1 MPLRFSVLLLLTILG
16 MVPAASDWLGTGMK
30 AAAAVEFE
38 EVAPFE
44 LPPQQPASRLLY
56 VASDGNYYGTA
67 PEGGAAGHGAI
78 FRLTP
83 GGASSTVVSFTGES
97 GSFKGSSPTGA
108 LVLGADGALYGAT
121 IAGGAEDCGTIFKV
135 TTAGVFTTLVQFND
149 TSIKGTAP
157 NGLTLAGDG
166 NFYGTTQGGGM
177 SGEGTL
183 FRLTPAGTLT
193 TLVQFTGSNLSLL
206 NLGAKHG
213 GTPVGALVA
222 TGTSNITL
230 YGVTQTGGSLAG
242 LGLLNDGT
250 VFRYAVSTNAF
261 TMMATFTGNSAL
273 LELLG
278 GRAGRFPNGG
288 LCLHS
293 NGYLYGTTEF
303 GGGSDVG
310 TIFKIKPDG
319 TSFATIKQFDQTSGA
334 NPAGTLVE
342 ISGTLYGTT
351 RSGGNDTNYDDGTI
365 YRITSDSHQRLV
377 NFTGRSGG
385 VPGSEPTGGM
395 IVTPDND
402 LLGTTSSGGIGNLGT
417 CFKFTTGGTF
427 TNFFHFSTTF
437 GWCPAG
443 GPTLDDTG
451 ALLVP
456 LNEGGSA
463 GFGTLRRVQTNGVST
478 VEAAFTT
485 PLNGE
490 PSGGLLKVGADY
502 YGLLESGGVN
512 DAGAFYRYTPGFGA
526 TLLASCSSSTG
537 DTPEGPPVLGP
548 DGYLY
553 AVARKHGGSGI
564 KGSIL
569 RLGTNGSLQKI
580 ATFGGGSTEGAEPR
594 GPLAVGV
601 DGNLYGVTKGGGAN
615 SVGTIFKVTAA
626 GVLTT
631 IAHFGAS
638 PLPNQPGAGL
648 VAGIDGNFYGTTSN
662 ASQNNIGGV
671 FKVTPLGVVTSL
683 VSFTDQSGACPGS
696 EPSGP
701 LTVALD
707 GTLYG
712 ITAHG
717 GSDDKGTIFRIS
729 PSGSFTSLTSL
740 RGSDSSGESPGLGLT
755 FAPDGYLYGTSA
767 SGGTLGGGHVFRLK
781 KLGPHAATNEPIFG
795 PGTITF
801 QGRAQTGGENTTV
814 SFEYG
819 VLPLLGQSTTPA
831 VAGLN
836 NSPASFSTQISTS
849 GITPGSTIFYRAIA
863 TNPSGTSIGTTRSYL
878 VPAPMSG
885 WALGCFGTTS
895 VSDSADPDCD
905 GLPNLLEYALLT
917 SPMICESGGVP
928 SPVVRTYAEGARLS
942 LTVPR
947 DPARNDITIEV
958 LAADSPAG
966 PWTAVATSTLG
977 SPFVGAG
984 YVSGDSLLG
993 GIKTVEIRDVVNM
1006 ADAPSR
1012 FLRIRVTH

>member
-1 MPLRFSVLLLLTILG
+1 MPFRFSVLLLLTVLG
-16 MVPAASDWLGTGMK
+16 MVPVASDWLGTGTR

-44 LPPQQPASRLLY
+44 LPPQHPASRLLY

-67 PEGGAAGHGAI
+67 PEGGATGHGAI

-83 GGASSTVVSFTGES
+83 GGASSTVVSFTDEG
-97 GSFKGSSPTGA
+97 GSFKGAYPIGA

-121 IAGGAEDCGTIFKV
+121 TAGGSEDCGTIFKV

-149 TSIKGTAP
+149 TTIKGTGP

-183 FRLTPAGTLT
+183 FRLTPAGALT
-193 TLVQFTGSNLSLL
+193 TLVEFTGSNLSLL

-213 GTPVGALVA
+213 GAPVGTLVA
-222 TGTSNITL
+222 TGTSSITL

-242 LGLLNDGT
+242 LGLLDDGT
-250 VFRYAVSTNAF
+250 VFRYAVSTNTF
-261 TMMATFTGNSAL
+261 TMMATFTGDSAL

-278 GRAGRFPNGG
+278 GRAGRYPNGG

-303 GGGSDVG
+303 GGASDVG

-319 TSFATIKQFDQTSGA
+319 TNFATIKQFDQTTGA

-351 RSGGNDTNYDDGTI
+351 RTGGNDSNYDDGTI
-365 YRITSDSHQRLV
+365 YRITSDNHQRLV
-377 NFTGRSGG
+377 NFTGRGG
-385 VPGSEPTGGM
+385 VVPGSEPTGGM
-395 IVTPDND
+395 IVTPGGD

-427 TNFFHFSTTF
+427 TNFLHFSTAA
-437 GWCPAG
+437 GWSPAG
-443 GPTLDDTG
+443 GPALDDTG
-451 ALLVP
+451 AMLVP
-456 LNEGGSA
+456 LNEGGAA
-463 GFGTLRRVQTNGVST
+463 GFGTLRRVQTNGVTT
-478 VEAAFTT
+478 VETAFLS

-490 PSGGLLKVGADY
+490 PAGGLLKVGADY
-502 YGLLESGGVN
+502 YGLLDSGGAN

-548 DGYLY
+548 DGYFY
-553 AVARKHGGSGI
+553 TVARKHGGGSM

-569 RLGTNGSLQKI
+569 RLGTDGSIQKI
-580 ATFGGGSTEGAEPR
+580 ATFAGGTTQGAEPR
-594 GPLAVGV
+594 GPLAVGA
-601 DGNLYGVTKGGGAN
+601 DGNLYGVTQTGGAN
-615 SVGTIFKVTAA
+615 NVGTAFKVTTS

-631 IAHFGAS
+631 LSSFGLS
-638 PLPNQPGAGL
+638 PLPNQPHAGL
-648 VAGIDGNFYGTTSN
+648 VAGADGNFYGTTSSGTLSN
-662 ASQNNIGGV
+662 AGAVI
-671 FKVTPLGVVTSL
+671 KVSPLGVVTTFAN
-683 VSFTDQSGACPGS
+683 FTDGSGAYPGS

-740 RGSDSSGESPGLGLT
+740 RGSDSSGESSGLGLT

-781 KLGPHAATNEPIFG
+781 KLGPHAATDEPIFG
-795 PGTITF
+795 PGIITF

-831 VAGLN
+831 VAGAS
-836 NSPASFSTQISTS
+836 NSPASFSTQVSTS

-863 TNPSGTSIGTTRSYL
+863 TNPSGTSIGLTRSYL

-905 GLPNLLEYALLT
+905 GLPNLVEYALLT
-917 SPMICESGGVP
+917 SPIVCESGYAP

-942 LTVPR
+942 LTIQR
-947 DPARNDITIEV
+947 DPARNDITLEV
-958 LAADSPAG
+958 LTASSPGG

-977 SPFVGAG
+977 APFVGPG
-984 YVSGDSLLG
+984 YVSGDSLLA
-993 GIKTVEIRDVVNM
+993 GIKTVEIRDTVNI